1 MKYTCK
7 ETIKINET
15 FIGGKG
21 DIINIVDAVPN
32 KDETAEQVKGYCDIH
47 NLTTNKIIGTTWLDV
62 DDILDSLIK
71 GYKVIKNSTIDKT
84 YFCKIIPL
92 NEFQLLILDLTDGLK
107 CAEYDANDNCL
118 YFDDTIK
125 AEETG
130 EYWNEYVLTDTLSKY
145 FNINVTSVH
154 TEDNGE
160 IMVWVR
166 YKPIHNEDNNEYI
179 KDAIFETIWDDGIVI
194 KSKCKVNIFTRQ
206 VTDIEQSNIEG
217 LDILQSEHIWID
229 EECYEVYADDDER
242 LYEPSDMKPVFYY

>member
-118 YFDDTIK
+118 YFDDTVK
-125 AEETG
+125 AEEIG
-130 EYWNEYVLTDTLSKY
+130 KYWNEYVITETLSKY
-145 FNINVTSVH
+145 FDCNITSVH
-154 TEDNGE
+154 TDDNGE
-160 IMVWVR
+160 IMVWIC

-179 KDAIFETIWDDGIVI
+179 KDAIFESVWDDGII
-194 KSKCKVNIFTRQ
+194 IRSECKVNIFTRQ
-206 VTDIEQSNIEG
+206 VFDIEQSNIEG
-217 LDILQSEHIWID
+217 LENLQYELLYINNDS
-229 EECYEVYADDDER
+229 YEVYPEDEY
-242 LYEPSDMKPVFYY
+242 LLLEGHVMKPVFYY